1 MDQTVHESIDTLQ
14 SQKREMQ
21 ALLFFSFFKI
31 PLSNPRLE
39 SQAMCTVFV
48 FQGLSAP
55 LWLQS
60 RQRLAEAVG
69 QAKLHHKQRYQLQN
83 LKTLTRSF

>member
-1 MDQTVHESIDTLQ
+1 
-14 SQKREMQ
+14 
-21 ALLFFSFFKI
+21 
-31 PLSNPRLE
+31 
-39 SQAMCTVFV
+39 MCTVFV

-83 LKTLTRSF
+83 LKTLTRSFQDKEDRSAGVRTKGEVKGGKTEKTEKEKERD

>member
-31 PLSNPRLE
+31 PLSNPRLDGI
-39 SQAMCTVFV
+39 SGNVGCICISRLKCSPVPTV
-48 FQGLSAP
+48 
-55 LWLQS
+55 
-60 RQRLAEAVG
+60 LAETCRSSWTG
-69 QAKLHHKQRYQLQN
+69 
-83 LKTLTRSF
+83 KTT